1 MTFKFQSCFMT
12 IHLKFMAKWQWQTSS
27 KNYRYVIHTYLH
39 FNFDKLG
46 IPGHTADADVCHDTV
61 GEVIVIA
68 AFWI

>member
-1 MTFKFQSCFMT
+1 ME
-12 IHLKFMAKWQWQTSS
+12 IEL
-27 KNYRYVIHTYLH
+27 IHTFLH